1 MMKRMK
7 TCLVFSPLLVFSAVL
22 VVADSFTFAPKFRS
36 TAKGAL
42 FAEWKKKEA
51 MAPSGGSGLGT
62 IPVTFKVPC
71 DGDIL

>member
-1 MMKRMK
+1 MMMMK
-7 TCLVFSPLLVFSAVL
+7 TCLLVFSAVL

-51 MAPSGGSGLGT
+51 MAPSGGPAGLGT